1 VKDQERPLMQVLEDY
16 KIAVFAR
23 DVDGFLALYD
33 DEVRVFDMWGAWSH
47 RGVAAWRAVVDAW
60 FESHRS
66 DHLLVEFSD
75 PQVRAVSDIAVI
87 NVFVIYR
94 GVSAEGVELRSMTN
108 RMTLALWRVAGLW
121 KIVHEHTSAP
131 LDHETLK
138 VIVSKAREA
147 A

>member
-16 KIAVFAR
+16 KAAVFAR
-23 DVDGFLALYD
+23 DVDGLLALYD
-33 DEVRVFDMWGAWSH
+33 DEVRVFDRWGAWSY
-47 RGVAAWRAVVDAW
+47 RGAAAWRAVVAAW

-87 NVFVIYR
+87 NVFVVYR
-94 GVSAEGVELRSMTN
+94 GLSAEGLELRS
-108 RMTLALWRVAGLW
+108 MTLALWRVAGLW
-121 KIVHEHTSAP
+121 KIVLEHTSAP

-138 VIVSKAREA
+138 VIRSKPREA